1 MRWQDII
8 PGRAA
13 HATNY
18 FFFARLYLV
27 LYLDARGQGCEREAG
42 EVGPD
47 ERRQADLKAKQSAGA
62 PKACQTSEAAGLTL

>member
-1 MRWQDII
+1 M
-8 PGRAA
+8 
-13 HATNY
+13 
-18 FFFARLYLV
+18 

-62 PKACQTSEAAGLTL
+62 PKLVRHASEATGLTL